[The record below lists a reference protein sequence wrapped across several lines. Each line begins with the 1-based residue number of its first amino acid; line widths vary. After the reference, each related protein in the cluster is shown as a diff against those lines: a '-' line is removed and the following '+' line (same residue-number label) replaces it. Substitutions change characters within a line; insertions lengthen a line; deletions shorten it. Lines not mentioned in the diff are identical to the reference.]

1 MPTPLSADP
10 KRSSA
15 DGQAVRPP
23 PVLLL
28 GGPGWDAERGR
39 PGVTVCADLESAVGA
54 VVALV
59 SGRVPA
65 R

>member
-1 MPTPLSADP
+1 
-10 KRSSA
+10 
-15 DGQAVRPP
+15 
-23 PVLLL
+23 VLLL

-39 PGVTVCADLESAVGA
+39 PGVTVCTDLESAVGA